1 MRPYDAKNGRIR
13 KDIEE
18 EHEEPHDSPLPRA
31 YIIVIGISSGE
42 RHGAASRWHR
52 ENRLQPIRFNGIR
65 ATRDTDD
72 SVVLRLQ
79 DIISATDIRLVR
91 ASETEE
97 QAKSIAK

>member
-1 MRPYDAKNGRIR
+1 MRPHDAKNGRIR

-18 EHEEPHDSPLPRA
+18 EHEEPHDSPSPRA
-31 YIIVIGISSGE
+31 FIIVIGISSGE
-42 RHGAASRWHR
+42 RHRAASRWHR

-65 ATRDTDD
+65 ATRDT
-72 SVVLRLQ
+72 VVLRLQ

-91 ASETEE
+91 ASDTEE